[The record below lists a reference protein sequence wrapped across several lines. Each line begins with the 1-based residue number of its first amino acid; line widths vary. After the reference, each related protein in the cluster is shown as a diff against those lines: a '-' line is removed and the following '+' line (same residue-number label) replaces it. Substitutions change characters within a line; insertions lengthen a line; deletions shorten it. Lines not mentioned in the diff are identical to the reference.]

1 MESSSTPER
10 RELPRTGAL
19 VAQVRRRFRA
29 ELQVRTDAAV
39 ARYLSR
45 APSTGIALE
54 GGLPLWSL
62 LHSRPG
68 LIVFVRGLAET
79 LSFEER
85 APGSNE
91 WILTH
96 DTECEL
102 ESNPD

>member
-1 MESSSTPER
+1 MEISSTPER

-29 ELQVRTDAAV
+29 ELQVRTKAAV

-54 GGLPLWSL
+54 AGLPLWS

>member
-45 APSTGIALE
+45 SPSTGIALE
-54 GGLPLWSL
+54 TGLPLWSL
-62 LHSRPG
+62 PSRPG
-68 LIVFVRGLAET
+68 LIVFVMGLAET

-85 APGSNE
+85 SPGLNQ

-102 ESNPD
+102 ESNLD

>member
-19 VAQVRRRFRA
+19 VAQVRRRFRV
-29 ELQVRTDAAV
+29 ELQERTDAAV

-54 GGLPLWSL
+54 AGLPLWS

-79 LSFEER
+79 LSLSR
-85 APGSNE
+85 SARPV
-91 WILTH
+91 LT
-96 DTECEL
+96 
-102 ESNPD
+102 SGF